1 MNLLFQLTVINA
13 INTVLVVI
21 FVFDTR
27 VTGQRSGMIKRG
39 KNCKEKGSER
49 REYSIKKIDFKTE

>member
-49 REYSIKKIDFKTE
+49 REIFNKKD